1 MQSGWSGGDAGVR
14 ALAWG
19 LVVVVHVALLW
30 WLARPVEWPV
40 PSEPVVLQLHWIERP
55 VPMRPAL
62 TPDPPAAARQPRLT
76 GVVPLPDAS
85 RGETAMTPE
94 PLEPVSGSK
103 DRPMSAVF
111 LEQGRR
117 WAADAAPVGEFRR
130 NPLAARED
138 LVGLPKADRFRMR
151 VQVTPERV
159 LQKVGVLFGGAGYTT
174 DPCPR
179 VRRNLANLAT
189 GGERELVEEEVR
201 RLRQLCQ

>member
-1 MQSGWSGGDAGVR
+1 MQSGWSGGDAGAR

-19 LVVVVHVALLW
+19 LVGVIHVALLW
-30 WLARPVEWPV
+30 WLARPVDWPV

-85 RGETAMTPE
+85 RGAAMPPE
-94 PLEPVSGSK
+94 PLEPMPGSR
-103 DRPMSAVF
+103 DRPMSAVY

-117 WAADAAPVGEFRR
+117 WAEDAAPTGDFRR
-130 NPLAARED
+130 DPLAARED
-138 LVGLPKADRFRMR
+138 LVALPKADRFRMR
-151 VQVTPERV
+151 SPVTPERV
-159 LQKVGVLFGGAGYTT
+159 VQAVGVLFGGTGYTT

-189 GGERELVEEEVR
+189 GTDRAPVDEEVR
-201 RLRQLCQ
+201 RYRRFCQ